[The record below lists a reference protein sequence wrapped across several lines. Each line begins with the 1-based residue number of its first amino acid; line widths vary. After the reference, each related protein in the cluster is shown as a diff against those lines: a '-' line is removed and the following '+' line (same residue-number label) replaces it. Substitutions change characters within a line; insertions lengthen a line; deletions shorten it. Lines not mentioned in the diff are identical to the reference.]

1 MFQMRFRFYELV
13 RPSPA
18 PFLLPLKDYLF
29 RHDRGS
35 FWMASYRIPPSIG
48 RYLDPLLDSTNMFKL
63 AVALPWVFPKRQI
76 VLQDF
81 MLPID
86 RVDSFI
92 DEMQSQLEVW
102 PVWLLPMRNVHLIND
117 DGTRG
122 GVGSRSS
129 SGSSSTAL
137 ERPVFSVSRDAM
149 PRGHF
154 CNVGAYG
161 IPLIS
166 KYDYVPTNKRLE
178 AILLRHEGRKVHYS
192 HSFYDRNTFYN
203 EMYDG
208 LRYFGLRQ
216 RYCADRG
223 FPEIYDKVITRDG
236 RL

>member
-1 MFQMRFRFYELV
+1 
-13 RPSPA
+13 
-18 PFLLPLKDYLF
+18 
-29 RHDRGS
+29 
-35 FWMASYRIPPSIG
+35 MASYRIPSAIG

-63 AVALPWVFPKRQI
+63 AVALPWAFPKRQI

-117 DGTRG
+117 GGDTRRGTRG
-122 GVGSRSS
+122 SS
-129 SGSSSTAL
+129 SSSRGSSNRAAAL

-161 IPLIS
+161 IPQSSS
-166 KYDYVPTNKRLE
+166 KYDYVPANKLLE

-192 HSFYDRNTFYN
+192 HSFFDRHTFYN
-203 EMYDG
+203 VMYDG

-223 FPEIYDKVITRDG
+223 FPEIYDKIITRDG
-236 RL
+236 QL

>member
-1 MFQMRFRFYELV
+1 MVYCMYCRFYELV
-13 RPSPA
+13 RSSPA

-35 FWMASYRIPPSIG
+35 FWMASYRIPAAIG

-63 AVALPWVFPKRQI
+63 AVALPWAFPKRQI

-92 DEMQSQLEVW
+92 DEIQSELEVW
-102 PVWLLPMRNVHLIND
+102 PIWLLPMRNVHLGD
-117 DGTRG
+117 RVD
-122 GVGSRSS
+122 
-129 SGSSSTAL
+129 GSSTVSL
-137 ERPVFSVSRDAM
+137 ERPIFSVSRDAM
-149 PRGHF
+149 SRSHF

-161 IPLIS
+161 IPRR
-166 KYDYVPTNKRLE
+166 KYDYVPANKRLE
-178 AILLRHEGRKVHYS
+178 TVMLRHQGRKVHYS
-192 HSFYDRNTFYN
+192 HSFYDRYIFYN

-216 RYCADRG
+216 RYCADGG
-223 FPEIYDKVITRDG
+223 FPELYDKIITRDG
-236 RL
+236 QL